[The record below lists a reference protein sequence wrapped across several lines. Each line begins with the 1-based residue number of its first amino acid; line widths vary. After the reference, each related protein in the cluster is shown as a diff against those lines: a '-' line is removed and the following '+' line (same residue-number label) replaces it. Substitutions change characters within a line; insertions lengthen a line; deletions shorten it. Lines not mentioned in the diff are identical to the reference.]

1 MAGSRSVQHA
11 NGRAKRRPCL
21 PHAQWAKAAPLLT
34 LKFFLFF
41 EKKTAQRSANNKT
54 TKFAPLVLYSA
65 GQRRGMYQAQVQ
77 VLAMGGL
84 RAGVRN
90 FGSIIMSCG
99 EILFWAVFS
108 LVYAVASGGISC

>member
-1 MAGSRSVQHA
+1 M
-11 NGRAKRRPCL
+11 
-21 PHAQWAKAAPLLT
+21 LT

-41 EKKTAQRSANNKT
+41 DKKNGAKKRKQLYEHHEVCVLS
-54 TKFAPLVLYSA
+54 LYSA

-99 EILFWAVFS
+99 EILFWAVFY